1 MLEDKIKKFLK
12 EKIRIKDFIIYLIPL
27 IIIVLALIK
36 VPYYITL
43 GGGSIDVD
51 DRIKINGEYKSKGSF
66 GALYVSEMRGNVL
79 FYLLSYVVP
88 SYERIKISKVV
99 YDNEDASDYDK
110 REKIYFDN
118 STDMATLV
126 AYQKAGKSVSVTNN
140 NYKVTYISKDSKT
153 NLKIGDKLLKIDNN
167 VIKEYKDI
175 ENNIKNKKI
184 NDTVLIEVLRDGKK
198 EVTNS
203 TLIDIEGLPKLGIYI
218 SNNYSYKLDPKMK
231 LNFDKKQE
239 GPSGGL
245 ITALTIYNK
254 LVKEDITKGKKI
266 VGTGTINK
274 DGLVGPIGGVKYK
287 LSGAAKEKADIV
299 LVPEENYKE
308 SVKELNKHKYKFKL
322 IGVKTFDE
330 ALDKLK

>member
-1 MLEDKIKKFLK
+1 
-12 EKIRIKDFIIYLIPL
+12 
-27 IIIVLALIK
+27 
-36 VPYYITL
+36 
-43 GGGSIDVD
+43 
-51 DRIKINGEYKSKGSF
+51 
-66 GALYVSEMRGNVL
+66 
-79 FYLLSYVVP
+79 
-88 SYERIKISKVV
+88 
-99 YDNEDASDYDK
+99 
-110 REKIYFDN
+110 
-118 STDMATLV
+118 MATLV

-308 SVKELNKHKYKFKL
+308 SLKELNKHKYKFKL